1 VVPDDQRHTLQLG
14 GREREVSEG
23 CGLGEERL
31 GGWLTEEREES
42 GSGGQIL
49 MVDGAPVLE

>member
-1 VVPDDQRHTLQLG
+1 MIGDAPYSSED
-14 GREREVSEG
+14 EREVSEG